1 MSDIYNDEIIKEQ
14 IIYKKKRKKH
24 YCSNCGKYGHI
35 FKKCKEPITS
45 LGIICVKLETNVED
59 NVINYFKNNLTKKG
73 KNINILN
80 VNNKNYNNFKFIN
93 SFKSKIKFLFIRRK
107 HTLSYI
113 EFIRGRYEVANIDH
127 LISLF
132 QLMTPAE
139 IERIKNNDF
148 KELWCKLWKKTSCCK
163 IYEKE
168 FELSKK
174 KFKKLQ
180 LMNNTSSSIN
190 LNFLTDDV
198 EPKFETPEWG
208 FPKGRRNYHEK
219 NIDCAVREFY
229 EETSYNTE
237 EYHLV
242 DNITP
247 INEIFNGTNGVLY
260 KHIYYLGI
268 DNSNRDAYIKTENVH
283 QMDEIGDI
291 AWLSYDDA
299 VKKIRPYH
307 TEKKKL
313 LNEIYLFLVNIILET
328 NKEKSITKKILD
340 IKI

>member
-1 MSDIYNDEIIKEQ
+1 MSDIYNDDVSKEQ
-14 IIYKKKRKKH
+14 NIYKKKRKKH

-45 LGIICVKLETNVED
+45 IGIICVKFESD
-59 NVINYFKNNLTKKG
+59 NESSIIDYFQNTIIENT

-80 VNNKNYNNFKFIN
+80 INNKNYNNFKFIN
-93 SFKSKIKFLFIRRK
+93 SFKSKLKFLFIRRK

-113 EFIRGRYEVANIDH
+113 EFIRGRYDIAEVAH

-132 QLMTPAE
+132 ELMTPYE
-139 IERIKNNDF
+139 IEKIKKYDF
-148 KELWCKLWKKTSCCK
+148 KELWCRLWKKTSCCK

-168 FELSKK
+168 YELSKR
-174 KFKKLQ
+174 KFKKLKS
-180 LMNNTSSSIN
+180 LPSTSNYIN
-190 LNFLTDDV
+190 LDFLTSHIT
-198 EPKFETPEWG
+198 PKFETPEWG

-219 NIDCAVREFY
+219 NMDCAMREFY
-229 EETSYNTE
+229 EETSYSDKD
-237 EYHLV
+237 YYLV

-260 KHIYYLGI
+260 KHVYYLAI
-268 DNSNRDAYIKTENVH
+268 DHSGKDAYIKKDNLH
-283 QMDEIGDI
+283 QVDEIGDI
-291 AWLSYDDA
+291 SWLTYDEA

-307 TEKKKL
+307 SEKKKL
-313 LNEIYLFLVNIILET
+313 LNEIYLFLVNIVLNT
-328 NKEKSITKKILD
+328 KKEKKTNNILD